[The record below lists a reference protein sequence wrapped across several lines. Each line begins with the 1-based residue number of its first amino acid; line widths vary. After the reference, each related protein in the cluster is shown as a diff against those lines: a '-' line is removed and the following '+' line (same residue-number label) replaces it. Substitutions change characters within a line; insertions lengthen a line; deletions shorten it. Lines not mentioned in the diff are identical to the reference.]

1 MVFTTLF
8 APIKKAE
15 GISALSASL
24 RRFELPAILGLIL
37 LIFSS
42 PLSAGNNTPPY
53 QFGLEDCINYAL
65 KNQAD
70 VLNQRL
76 SQAITGK
83 QKKQAY
89 GQYLPQVSAGATY
102 QNNIKRQIA
111 VFGGNTIQ
119 IGTKEQF
126 QAHVDIDQ
134 QIFNPTF
141 ISAIE
146 GSRLEDNL
154 ASENTRLSEIDLV
167 VGVMK
172 AFYGVLV
179 SREQMTLLS
188 ANITRSQ
195 KELTDTQYQ
204 YQNGLAQ
211 KVDVDRIQV
220 LVNNAITQKSNA
232 ERNLKSQMQSLKF
245 YMGMP
250 VNDSLEIVGTI
261 SEDLLKSVTPV
272 PDSLFYRDRIEY
284 QIANTEL
291 KISELQKKNVTRSF
305 LPTLSAFGSYVAP
318 FYGNSFNAMFDIPYH
333 PTIYVGLQLSLPIFS
348 GFSRIYQ
355 RQIADLNIKISN
367 NNLLNLENNINLEY
381 NNIYRLVQ
389 NDRDNLETQKEN
401 TSLAK
406 TNYENLKYQYDNG
419 VQPIINVLDAET
431 TLLQAQNNYI
441 NALYQLLIDQVDLKK
456 SLGQIEY

>member
-1 MVFTTLF
+1 MKLNSFFTAFKST
-8 APIKKAE
+8 
-15 GISALSASL
+15 GV
-24 RRFELPAILGLIL
+24 ILGLRSLFRRIMMMALAGPIL
-37 LIFSS
+37 LLVNS
-42 PLSAGNNTPPY
+42 PLSAGDNTSAHR
-53 QFGLEDCINYAL
+53 FGLDDCIKYAL

-70 VLNQRL
+70 VVNQRL

-83 QKKQAY
+83 YVKEAY
-89 GQYLPQVSAGATY
+89 GKYLPQISAGATY
-102 QNNIKRQIA
+102 QQNIKQQIA
-111 VFGGNTIQ
+111 VFGGNAIR
-119 IGTKEQF
+119 IGTKDQF
-126 QAHVDIDQ
+126 QAHIDVDQ
-134 QIFNPTF
+134 QIFNPSF

-146 GSRLEDNL
+146 GSRLESRM
-154 ASENTRLSEIDLV
+154 ASENTQLSEIDLV

-172 AFYGVLV
+172 TFYGVLV
-179 SREQMTLLS
+179 SREQMDLLT
-188 ANITRSQ
+188 ANINRSQ
-195 KELTDTQYQ
+195 KELSDTQYQ

-250 VNDSLEIVGTI
+250 VSDSLEVVGAI
-261 SEDLLKSVTPV
+261 SEDLLNPLSPS
-272 PDSLFYRDRIEY
+272 PDSLFFKDRVEY

-291 KISELQKKNVTRSF
+291 KISQLQKRDVTRSF
-305 LPTLSAFGSYVAP
+305 LPTLSALASYVAP

-333 PTIYVGLQLSLPIFS
+333 PTIYAGLELSLPIFS
-348 GFSRIYQ
+348 GFSRFYQ
-355 RQIADLNIKISN
+355 RQIADLNIHISN
-367 NNLLNLENNINLEY
+367 NKLMNLENNINLEY

-389 NDRDNLETQKEN
+389 NDRDNLATQKAN
-401 TSLAK
+401 TALAK

>member
-1 MVFTTLF
+1 MVFNTLF
-8 APIKKAE
+8 APIIKP
-15 GISALSASL
+15 GIIHVLKPSL
-24 RRFELPAILGLIL
+24 RRFILPALLGFLMPMIN
-37 LIFSS
+37 S
-42 PLSAGNNTPPY
+42 PLLAGDNPHAY
-53 QFGLEDCINYAL
+53 RFGLKDCINYAL

-70 VLNQRL
+70 VANQRL
-76 SQAITGK
+76 TQPITGK
-83 QKKQAY
+83 YMKQAY
-89 GQYLPQVSAGATY
+89 GQYLPQISAGATY
-102 QNNIKRQIA
+102 QHNIKRQIA

-119 IGTKEQF
+119 IGTKDQL
-126 QAHVDIDQ
+126 QAHIDIDQ
-134 QIFNPTF
+134 QIFNPNF

-146 GSRLEDNL
+146 GSRLESNM

-179 SREQMTLLS
+179 SQEQMALLT
-188 ANITRSQ
+188 ANISRSQ

-232 ERNLKSQMQSLKF
+232 ERSLQTQIQSLKF

-250 VNDSLEIVGTI
+250 VNDSLEIVGSI
-261 SEDLLKSVTPV
+261 SEDLLKPVSPV
-272 PDSLFYRDRIEY
+272 PDSLFYKDRVEY
-284 QIANTEL
+284 QIAKTEL
-291 KISELQKKNVTRSF
+291 KISQLQKRTVTRSF
-305 LPTLSAFGSYVAP
+305 LPTLSAFGSYIAP
-318 FYGNSFNAMFDIPYH
+318 FYGNTFNSMFDITYR
-333 PTIYVGLQLSLPIFS
+333 PTIYVGLELSLPIFS
-348 GFSRIYQ
+348 GFSRIFQ

-367 NNLLNLENNINLEY
+367 NNLMNLENNINLQY
-381 NNIYRLVQ
+381 HNFYRLVE

-401 TSLAK
+401 TTLAK

-441 NALYQLLIDQVDLKK
+441 NALYQLLIDQVDLKR

>member
-24 RRFELPAILGLIL
+24 KRFELPAILGLIL

-53 QFGLEDCINYAL
+53 QLGLEDCINYAL
-65 KNQAD
+65 KNQTD
-70 VLNQRL
+70 VLNQRF

-179 SREQMTLLS
+179 SREQMTLLT

-220 LVNNAITQKSNA
+220 L
-232 ERNLKSQMQSLKF
+232 
-245 YMGMP
+245 G
-250 VNDSLEIVGTI
+250 
-261 SEDLLKSVTPV
+261 
-272 PDSLFYRDRIEY
+272 
-284 QIANTEL
+284 
-291 KISELQKKNVTRSF
+291 
-305 LPTLSAFGSYVAP
+305 
-318 FYGNSFNAMFDIPYH
+318 
-333 PTIYVGLQLSLPIFS
+333 
-348 GFSRIYQ
+348 
-355 RQIADLNIKISN
+355 
-367 NNLLNLENNINLEY
+367 
-381 NNIYRLVQ
+381 
-389 NDRDNLETQKEN
+389 
-401 TSLAK
+401 
-406 TNYENLKYQYDNG
+406 
-419 VQPIINVLDAET
+419 
-431 TLLQAQNNYI
+431 
-441 NALYQLLIDQVDLKK
+441 
-456 SLGQIEY
+456 

>member
-1 MVFTTLF
+1 MGFTSYFAAFKNPGVALDLRLLF
-8 APIKKAE
+8 
-15 GISALSASL
+15 
-24 RRFELPAILGLIL
+24 RRLIL
-37 LIFSS
+37 RALAGFILLTLNS
-42 PLSAGNNTPPY
+42 PLSAGENTPAY
-53 QFGLEDCINYAL
+53 RFGLEDCIKYAVQ
-65 KNQAD
+65 NQAD
-70 VLNQRL
+70 VVNQRL

-83 QKKQAY
+83 YVKEAY
-89 GQYLPQVSAGATY
+89 GKYLPQISAGATY
-102 QNNIKRQIA
+102 QQNIKQQIA
-111 VFGGNTIQ
+111 VFGGNAIR
-119 IGTKEQF
+119 IGTKDQL

-146 GSRLEDNL
+146 GSRLERNM
-154 ASENTRLSEIDLV
+154 ATENTRLSTIDLV

-172 AFYGVLV
+172 AFYSVLV
-179 SREQMTLLS
+179 SREQMTLLT
-188 ANITRSQ
+188 ANINRSQ
-195 KELTDTQYQ
+195 KELSDTQYQ

-220 LVNNAITQKSNA
+220 LVNNAITQKSNT

-250 VNDSLEIVGTI
+250 VSDSLEIVGAI
-261 SEDLLKSVTPV
+261 SEDLLKPV
-272 PDSLFYRDRIEY
+272 SSSPDSLFYTNRVEY

-291 KISELQKKNVTRSF
+291 KLSRLQKRNVTRSF
-305 LPTLSAFGSYVAP
+305 LPTLSAFASYEAP

-333 PTIYVGLQLSLPIFS
+333 PTIYAGLELSLPIFS
-348 GFSRIYQ
+348 GFSRFYQ
-355 RQIADLNIKISN
+355 RQIADLNIHISN
-367 NNLLNLENNINLEY
+367 NKLMNLENNINLEY
-381 NNIYRLVQ
+381 NNVYRQVQ
-389 NDRDNLETQKEN
+389 NDRDNLATQKAN
-401 TSLAK
+401 TALAK

-456 SLGQIEY
+456 SLGQIKY